1 MSTPRKRLM
10 GEPDDEQ
17 RATFDAADETL
28 LKSALRRAR
37 DGGVPLLAG
46 GVLFAWAVRARRRG
60 DSGAG
65 PAIAGAALVALGLR
79 RRRSSSGLP
88 DAAEIAIREIDSDGN
103 AVSDEADAAGSDGA
117 DQSGSDEGSG
127 TEREW

>member
-1 MSTPRKRLM
+1 MT

-37 DGGVPLLAG
+37 AGAVPLIAG

-60 DSGAG
+60 GSGAG
-65 PAIAGAALVALGLR
+65 QVITGAALVALGLR

-103 AVSDEADAAGSDGA
+103 AVSDEPDAAGSDGA